1 MLEHLLGE
9 AGVGSTWQWT
19 AAGCDGLP
27 IILASRKIEEIFVC
41 PVCRRQY
48 DQDNFGDDIK
58 TTEHCVDIRDGRK
71 YRNILMLTDMN
82 VL

>member
-27 IILASRKIEEIFVC
+27 IILASRIIEEICVC

-48 DQDNFGDDIK
+48 DQDDFGDHIK
-58 TTEHCVDIRDGRK
+58 TTEHCVDIRNGRK
-71 YRNILMLTDMN
+71 YRNIHMLTGVN